1 MPMEL
6 SGRRHRAAAF
16 GLGMLLL
23 GLTVDGLRRPV
34 VLAQRTT
41 SAAATDAAL
50 FEVVT
55 TRVRN
60 GEPYYTAMGTE
71 LTSRGYP
78 TGSLF
83 NWRPPALFL
92 FVAWVPEVARA
103 ILALLA
109 LAVLAGT
116 VSFGR
121 TVPLSLSVIMLAVQV
136 GAVVPG
142 LIPQGVYLPEAWAG
156 LLIALSVL
164 AYHRQMPVAGA
175 VFAVLA
181 AFARDLA
188 APYLIVCLLLT
199 NDRRWLL
206 AGGALLASYYG
217 WHAAQV
223 FALIP
228 PDAQSHPSWLAFG
241 GWPFIISTVQASGW
255 FLIAP
260 CAFAVLGAVLVVA
273 SVATTTSYLRW
284 TVVAYLAL
292 FSMVGLPLNA
302 YWGLLMAPTWGL
314 AIPSGML
321 TCAAILRA
329 VGRRP
334 EQPPCPRRGV

>member
-1 MPMEL
+1 MEL

-16 GLGMLLL
+16 GLGLLLL

-142 LIPQGVYLPEAWAG
+142 LIPQGV
-156 LLIALSVL
+156 
-164 AYHRQMPVAGA
+164 
-175 VFAVLA
+175 
-181 AFARDLA
+181 
-188 APYLIVCLLLT
+188 
-199 NDRRWLL
+199 
-206 AGGALLASYYG
+206 
-217 WHAAQV
+217 
-223 FALIP
+223 
-228 PDAQSHPSWLAFG
+228 
-241 GWPFIISTVQASGW
+241 
-255 FLIAP
+255 
-260 CAFAVLGAVLVVA
+260 
-273 SVATTTSYLRW
+273 
-284 TVVAYLAL
+284 
-292 FSMVGLPLNA
+292 
-302 YWGLLMAPTWGL
+302 
-314 AIPSGML
+314 
-321 TCAAILRA
+321 
-329 VGRRP
+329 
-334 EQPPCPRRGV
+334 